1 MRSWPLAAAFAGCTA
16 LLLAAMGWITWTA
29 LDLERAR
36 EEAEREAEREE
47 TVRLALWRIDSVLAP
62 LIAAESGRP
71 YSSYSAFHSPGDFLV
86 CEPASTPP
94 TAVLVASPLLTEM
107 PPHVR
112 LHFQYRADGGIE
124 SPQIPPPGAQL
135 DAARASCDP
144 ALLDRAIRN
153 LALLGKIAPRETILR
168 ELPAI
173 SPKAA
178 LPGELAVRNLLDPAD
193 PDPAQSSQTLRNS
206 LELNARQRV
215 YDQNIAWNDALS
227 NRRAPPPGGI
237 VQGVMKPLWLG
248 GELILARRTLVSGAE
263 LVQGCWVDWPAL
275 EREVLAGVK
284 DLLPGADI
292 VPVAEA
298 RDALPSRLLV
308 SIPAAILPGVFSDPG
323 TAPRSPVRFSLIV
336 AWCCILAASLAV
348 GALLFFVAALSER
361 RGAFVSAVTHELR
374 TPLTTFRMY
383 TEMLSKGMVGDPA
396 ARDAYLQT
404 LSREADRLGHLV
416 DNVLAYA
423 RLERR
428 RPEEPGP
435 PVPLGDIVERARG
448 RLAERAEQSDMVLDV
463 VVSEDAREAPVQADP
478 VSVEQVLLNLVDNA
492 CKYAG
497 AASDRRVHLVLS
509 TIGGMA
515 RIEVSDHG
523 PGIPRARR
531 RGLFRPFSKSAA
543 EAARSSPGVG
553 LGLALSRRI
562 ARKLGGDLRLDGS
575 GEGASFALELPLA
588 RS

>member
-1 MRSWPLAAAFAGCTA
+1 MRSWPLAAAFAGCAA
-16 LLLAAMGWITWTA
+16 LLLAAMGWITWTT

-36 EEAEREAEREE
+36 EETRREAEREE

-71 YSSYSAFHSPGDFLV
+71 YSSYSAFYSPGDFLV
-86 CEPASTPP
+86 CEPKSTPP
-94 TAVLVASPLLTEM
+94 PEVLVASPLLTDM
-107 PPHVR
+107 PPYVR
-112 LHFQYRADGGIE
+112 LHFQYREDGVLE
-124 SPQIPPPGAQL
+124 SPQVPAQGAQL
-135 DAARASCDP
+135 DAAKTSCDP
-144 ALLDRAIRN
+144 ALLERAIRN
-153 LALLGKIAPRETILR
+153 LELLGKIASKEALLG
-168 ELPAI
+168 ELPRPGPAAAPG
-173 SPKAA
+173 SFELEAPSEAVKAP
-178 LPGELAVRNLLDPAD
+178 L
-193 PDPAQSSQTLRNS
+193 AQSSQTVRNT
-206 LELNARQRV
+206 LELNARQRA
-215 YDQNIAWNDALS
+215 YDQIAANNNILF
-227 NRRAPPPGGI
+227 NRRPPPPREI
-237 VQGVMKPLWLG
+237 IQGVMKPLWMG

-263 LVQGCWVDWPAL
+263 LIQGCWLDWSSL

-284 DLLPGADI
+284 DILPGADI

-298 RDALPSRLLV
+298 KAAAPSRLLV

-323 TAPRSPVRFSLIV
+323 TAPRSPVRFSLLM

-348 GALLFFVAALSER
+348 GTLLFGVAALSER

-383 TEMLSKGMVGDPA
+383 TEMLSKGMVADPS
-396 ARDAYLQT
+396 ARDTYLQT

-428 RPEEPGP
+428 GSGEPASAA
-435 PVPLGDIVERARG
+435 PLGDILERARG
-448 RLAERAEQSDMVLDV
+448 RLAERAEQSDMILEFAE
-463 VVSEDAREAPVQADP
+463 SEDARGAPVQADP

-497 AASDRRVHLVLS
+497 AASDRRIHLVAS
-509 TIGGMA
+509 TGGGKA
-515 RIEVSDHG
+515 RIEVTDHG
-523 PGIPRARR
+523 PGIPRGRM

-562 ARKLGGDLRLDGS
+562 ARKLGGDLRHEGS
-575 GEGASFALELPLA
+575 GKGASFVLELPLA
-588 RS
+588 RG

>member
-1 MRSWPLAAAFAGCTA
+1 MRSWPIAAAFAGCA
-16 LLLAAMGWITWTA
+16 VLLLAAMGWITWTT

-36 EEAEREAEREE
+36 EDARREAEHEE

-86 CEPASTPP
+86 CEPKSTPP
-94 TAVLVASPLLTEM
+94 SAVLVASPLLTEM

-112 LHFQYRADGGIE
+112 LHFQYRGDGGLE
-124 SPQIPPPGAQL
+124 SPQIPPEGAQL
-135 DAARASCDP
+135 DAARMSCDP

-153 LALLGKIAPRETILR
+153 LERLGKFASREVLLR

-173 SPKAA
+173 APASGPAPLSVDA
-178 LPGELAVRNLLDPAD
+178 PLLPAD
-193 PDPAQSSQTLRNS
+193 PAPRQQSQMLRNS
-206 LELNARQRV
+206 LELNARQRA
-215 YDQNIAWNDALS
+215 YEQIAAQNDTVS
-227 NRRAPPPGGI
+227 NLRAPPPRGI
-237 VQGVMKPLWLG
+237 VQGVMKPIWLG
-248 GELILARRTLVSGAE
+248 DELILARRTLVSGAE
-263 LVQGCWVDWPAL
+263 LVQGCWLDWPSL

-284 DLLPGADI
+284 DLLPDADVI
-292 VPVAEA
+292 PIAEA
-298 RDALPSRLLV
+298 KAALPSRLLV
-308 SIPAAILPGVFSDPG
+308 SIPAAILPGAFSDPG

-348 GALLFFVAALSER
+348 GALLFGVAALSER

-383 TEMLSKGMVGDPA
+383 TEMLSRGMVGDAA
-396 ARDAYLQT
+396 ARDSYLQT

-463 VVSEDAREAPVQADP
+463 VESEDARRAAVQADP

-497 AASDRRVHLVLS
+497 TASDRRIHIVLC
-509 TIGGMA
+509 TVGAMA

-562 ARKLGGDLRLDGS
+562 ARKLGGDLRLEGS
-575 GEGASFALELPLA
+575 GDGASFALELPLA
-588 RS
+588 RG